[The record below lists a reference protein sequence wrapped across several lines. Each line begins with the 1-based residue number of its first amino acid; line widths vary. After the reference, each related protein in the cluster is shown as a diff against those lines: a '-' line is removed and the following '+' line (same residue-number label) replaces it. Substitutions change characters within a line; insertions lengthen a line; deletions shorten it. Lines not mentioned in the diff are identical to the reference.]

1 MHLCDNWEG
10 NNAIMAYLQL
20 ESLPYVETQTF
31 KRTYRRCSVVEKPEK
46 INYSIQ
52 HQEYCFTS
60 NDNIQSLHLM
70 HMKIRVTEQTILTDK
85 PLT

>member
-46 INYSIQ
+46 
-52 HQEYCFTS
+52 
-60 NDNIQSLHLM
+60 
-70 HMKIRVTEQTILTDK
+70 
-85 PLT
+85 